1 MNHSVMIKGTKSGLI
16 LVLDK
21 NSDYEELKQEVAK
34 KFDETARFL
43 GEAVL
48 ALTFE
53 GRELDTGEQQEIIQI
68 IEEHTQV
75 HIDCVVEQDEKL
87 EAKFE
92 KSLNEHLM
100 ELENNTGM
108 FHKGTLRS
116 GVCLEFESSVVI
128 LGDVKEGAKVVSK
141 GNIVILG
148 SLKGN
153 AFAGASGNPNSFVVA
168 LDMDPIQIRIADI
181 IARSPDEQKK
191 KKSKAM
197 QPKIAYIDQGN
208 IYIEPLDRESI
219 NDIQI

>member
-21 NSDYEELKQEVAK
+21 NTDYEELKQEVAK

-53 GRELDTGEQQEIIQI
+53 GRELNTNEQQEIIQI
-68 IEEHTQV
+68 IEEHSQV
-75 HIDCVVEQDEKL
+75 HIACIVEQDEEL

-108 FHKGTLRS
+108 FYKGSLRS

-168 LDMDPIQIRIADI
+168 LDMEPIQIRIADI
-181 IARSPDEQKK
+181 IARCPDEPKK
-191 KKSKAM
+191 KKSKAVI
-197 QPKIAYIDQGN
+197 PKIAYIDQGN